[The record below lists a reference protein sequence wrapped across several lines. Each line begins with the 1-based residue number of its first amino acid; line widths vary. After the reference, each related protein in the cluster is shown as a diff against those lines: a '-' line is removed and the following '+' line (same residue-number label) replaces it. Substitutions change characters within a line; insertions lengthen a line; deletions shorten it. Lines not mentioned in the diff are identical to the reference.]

1 MNKIESLFIWL
12 ACLATVLGAGTAIWN
27 HTSTPRMPSSHEFP
41 ITPHGA
47 YLAARHAIYVNDFD
61 SAVEFSS
68 VTRDVQFDAV
78 QDARHLSE
86 FLSGKIPENA
96 GDLKR
101 ATAPAAK
108 LIYDAYL
115 VANDDWGAF
124 YKRHK
129 NDKSALM
136 ASFKIWS
143 MIGNNR
149 RTEALKFVDSTP
161 TNDAWQ
167 SFMRGQ
173 IYAETGNAKR
183 AATEFARV
191 RCDFMNINDYRYIMA
206 FYIYNDMNDAADA
219 LRRDFT
225 SRLGGMYMLE
235 YTDIPAWET
244 FAGTKNALAFS
255 LVQTVSHTQIMMY
268 SDLSLLMLRFAE
280 ITGPNFGNNNDAINY
295 YLGQFFFNNGGD
307 YQMYFDRI
315 DPSSP
320 YYLFGV
326 LRNAER
332 GGNIATLERVVKIN
346 PLFVPAVERLAGY
359 HVHQGRYRAALRTI
373 KQALD
378 NPNLTEGGRAR
389 FLRNRAYMHYI
400 FGKYDDAQRDINSAT
415 EVLAI
420 DGYGMIIQALVWAAQ
435 NQELDN
441 AYDYAMRVLMRDV
454 RNVRAWDAVGVTVA
468 AREGTAEGIKI
479 LEEVAER
486 THECSL
492 LYMHLGDMY
501 ASAGN
506 VEQARKAYQAAI
518 DLSGDGWTSKP
529 ALQKKL
535 RKLK

>member
-1 MNKIESLFIWL
+1 MKKIESLFIGA
-12 ACLATVLGAGTAIWN
+12 ACLATVLGAGVAIWN
-27 HTSTPRMPSSHEFP
+27 HASIPPAPLLHEFP

-61 SAVEFSS
+61 RAVEFSN
-68 VTRDVQFDAV
+68 VTRNVQFDVV
-78 QDARHLSE
+78 QNARYLAE

-96 GDLKR
+96 GDLKK

-115 VANDDWGAF
+115 VANDDWDAF

-136 ASFKIWS
+136 APFKIWS

-149 RTEALKFVDSTP
+149 RTEALKFVDSTL
-161 TNDAWQ
+161 TNNAWK

-173 IYAETGNAKR
+173 IYAETGNIKR
-183 AATEFARV
+183 AAAEFARV
-191 RCDFMNINDYRYIMA
+191 RCDFMNINDYRYIMS
-206 FYIYNDMNDAADA
+206 FYIHNGMNDAADA

-225 SRLGGMYMLE
+225 SHLGGMYMLE
-235 YTDIPAWET
+235 YTDIPTWET

-255 LVQTVSHTQIMMY
+255 LVQTVSHTQIMIY

-295 YLGQFFFNNGGD
+295 YLGQFFFNNGGN
-307 YQMYFDRI
+307 YQTYFDRI
-315 DPSSP
+315 DSSSP

-332 GGNIATLERVVKIN
+332 DGNIATLERVVKIN
-346 PLFVPAVERLAGY
+346 PLFVPAVERLVGY

-389 FLRNRAYMHYI
+389 FLRNRAYTHYV

-415 EVLAI
+415 EVLAM
-420 DGYGMIIQALVWAAQ
+420 DGDGMIIQALVWAAQ

-441 AYDYAMRVLMRDV
+441 AYDYAMRVLIRDI

-479 LEEVAER
+479 MEEVTER

-501 ASAGN
+501 AAVGN

>member
-1 MNKIESLFIWL
+1 MRKIESLFIGA
-12 ACLATVLGAGTAIWN
+12 ACLATVLGAGVAIWN
-27 HTSTPRMPSSHEFP
+27 HESTPRAASSHEFP
-41 ITPHGA
+41 VTPHGA

-61 SAVEFSS
+61 RAVEFSN

-78 QDARHLSE
+78 QNARYLSE
-86 FLSGKIPENA
+86 FLSGKMPENA
-96 GDLKR
+96 GDLKK

-115 VANDDWGAF
+115 VTNDDWDAF

-161 TNDAWQ
+161 TNDAWK

-183 AATEFARV
+183 AAEEFARV
-191 RCDFMNINDYRYIMA
+191 RCDFMNINDYRYIMS
-206 FYIYNDMNDAADA
+206 FYIHNDMNDAADA

-225 SRLGGMYMLE
+225 SHLGGMYMLE
-235 YTDIPAWET
+235 YTDIPAWEN
-244 FAGTKNALAFS
+244 FAGTKNAMAFS

-280 ITGPNFGNNNDAINY
+280 ITGPNFGDNNDAINY

-307 YQMYFDRI
+307 YQTYFDRI

-326 LRNAER
+326 LRKAER
-332 GGNIATLERVVKIN
+332 GENAAALERIVKIN
-346 PLFVPAVERLAGY
+346 PLFVPAVEQLAGH
-359 HVHQGRYRAALRTI
+359 HVHQGNYRAALRTI
-373 KQALD
+373 KRALD

-389 FLRNRAYMHYI
+389 FLRNRAYVHYV

-415 EVLAI
+415 QVLAM
-420 DGYGMIIQALVWAAQ
+420 DGDGMIIQALVWAAQ
-435 NQELDN
+435 NEELDS
-441 AYDYAMRVLMRDV
+441 AYDYAMKVLMRDV

-479 LEEVAER
+479 MEEVTER

-501 ASAGN
+501 AAAGEK
-506 VEQARKAYQAAI
+506 EQARKAYQVAI
-518 DLSGDGWTSKP
+518 DLSNDGWTSMP